1 MSESQ
6 LFAPLRLPTRETVAG
21 RHSITVP
28 AIFAWADPDSVSAEQ
43 RRALPP
49 GSRCDRVTST
59 LDVSATMLDALGAP
73 PLPSSAVSRTNDC
86 RHNLRSVFQRSQR
99 QSCGQGRSLM
109 PVIHADGKDAEWDDV
124 ACECSNGR

>member
-1 MSESQ
+1 MR
-6 LFAPLRLPTRETVAG
+6 AGCLRLYVFRQCQRNAVAG

-73 PLPSSAVSRTNDC
+73 PLPSSAVSRTTAATICAAVSKDPSD
-86 RHNLRSVFQRSQR
+86 NLADRRR
-99 QSCGQGRSLM
+99 QFRRGRASRPPITCGVSCGAR
-109 PVIHADGKDAEWDDV
+109 
-124 ACECSNGR
+124 

>member
-1 MSESQ
+1 MSECC
-6 LFAPLRLPTRETVAG
+6 ALRLFQQCQRTRSLG

-59 LDVSATMLDALGAP
+59 LDVSATMLDALGSSPKRVLYRKTMFCPKNFFCFQQARRRSPAP
-73 PLPSSAVSRTNDC
+73 P
-86 RHNLRSVFQRSQR
+86 
-99 QSCGQGRSLM
+99 
-109 PVIHADGKDAEWDDV
+109 
-124 ACECSNGR
+124 

>member
-1 MSESQ
+1 MSAS
-6 LFAPLRLPTRETVAG
+6 ETVAG

-28 AIFAWADPDSVSAEQ
+28 AILAWADPDSVSAEQ

-73 PLPSSAVSRTNDC
+73 PLPSSAVSRMTAATMA
-86 RHNLRSVFQRSQR
+86 HNLRCGFQRSQR

-109 PVIHADGKDAEWDDV
+109 PVIHADGKGAEAWDDV
-124 ACECSNGR
+124 ACECSNGGLV